1 MNILV
6 LNGSPRP
13 DGNTSALVKGFE
25 EGALSKGHQV
35 NVINVGKLRLNGCVA
50 CEYCHEKGN
59 GKCIVKDDM
68 QQIYEGLDKADM
80 VVFASPVYYWGFSGQ
95 LQAAITRIYAPNVP
109 KARKYAL
116 MLSSQSDGVYD
127 GIISQYRSMLGYFSG
142 KDEGIITAY
151 GDENKSPAKI
161 KEAYTLGAGL

>member
-1 MNILV
+1 MNILI
-6 LNGSPRP
+6 LNGSPRTS
-13 DGNTSALVKGFE
+13 GNTAALVKGFK

-95 LQAAITRIYAPNVP
+95 LQSAITRFYAPNVP

-116 MLSSQSDGVYD
+116 LLSSQSPGVYD
-127 GIISQYRSMLGYFSG
+127 GIISQYRSMLGYFG
-142 KDEGIITAY
+142 AENAGIVTAA

-161 KEAYTLGAGL
+161 KEACTLGASL

>member
-1 MNILV
+1 MNILI
-6 LNGSPRP
+6 LNGSPRTS
-13 DGNTSALVKGFE
+13 GNTAALVKGFE

-95 LQAAITRIYAPNVP
+95 LQSAITRFYAPNVP

-116 MLSSQSDGVYD
+116 LLSSQSPGVYD
-127 GIISQYRSMLGYFSG
+127 GIISQYRSMLGYFGAESA
-142 KDEGIITAY
+142 GIVTAA

-161 KEAYTLGAGL
+161 KEACTLGAGL

>member
-1 MNILV
+1 MNILI

-13 DGNTSALVKGFE
+13 EGNTAALVKGFK
-25 EGALSKGHQV
+25 EGAVSKGHEV
-35 NVINVGKLRLNGCVA
+35 KVINVGNLKINGCVA

-59 GKCIVKDDM
+59 GKCVFEDDM
-68 QQIYEGLDKADM
+68 KPVYDALDTADM

-95 LQAAITRIYAPNVP
+95 LQSAITRFYAPNVP

-116 MLSSQSDGVYD
+116 LLSSQSPGVYD
-127 GIISQYRSMLGYFSG
+127 GIISQYRSMLGYFGAESA
-142 KDEGIITAY
+142 GIVTAA

-161 KEAYTLGAGL
+161 KEACTLGAGL